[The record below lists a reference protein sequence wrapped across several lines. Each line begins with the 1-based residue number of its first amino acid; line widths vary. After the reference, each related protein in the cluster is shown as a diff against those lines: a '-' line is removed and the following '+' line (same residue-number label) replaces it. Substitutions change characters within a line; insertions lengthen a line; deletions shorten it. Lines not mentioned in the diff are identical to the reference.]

1 MKYPKS
7 YIEEIKNRLKVSEV
21 VRLKVNLK
29 KRGKE
34 FIGLSPFKNEK
45 TPSFTVNDEKG
56 FYHCFST
63 GEHGNI
69 FDFLMKLDNQGFGEI
84 VKILAQRAGMQ
95 PYRFT
100 KEDEI
105 KEKESQKIQKLFEIF
120 FSTCEIDLQS
130 DYKNSHLKY
139 LIDRGLSKDTI
150 KYFKIGY
157 CDNSKKIQ
165 EKLFSNSFTSQEL
178 INSGMYY
185 KKDQSEELVCR
196 FRNRITFPISNYY
209 NQYIGCGGRS
219 VLDKALAKYINSPET
234 NFFKKSFNLYN
245 LNNSKKESTNS
256 EYLILVEGYIDVISL
271 FNNEI
276 KNVAA
281 TLGTAITTSQ
291 INLAWKNFDKIII
304 CFDGDTSGINAAFRA
319 AEKILKILKPGK
331 DILFL
336 TIPDQM
342 DPDDFINQYG
352 KNGFLSLLKQSKD
365 LIDVIF
371 NYYSKSV
378 NRVKALE
385 IALLEKKLFKLTD
398 EIEDQI
404 SRKYVKNAFRN
415 KIFENL
421 IKNKNKN
428 NLWTN
433 KEDMKKASLRLML
446 SKEEILELSL
456 LNLVINYPELS
467 QNKIEELSTLD
478 LNFDN
483 NRIFLSE
490 LIDIL
495 VNKNIKSKKEIK
507 KKLEINFMALIKKI
521 ELNSNNKSILNN
533 INEEIFNR
541 IFDDYIVEVKLHN
554 KHKELSTLELE
565 MSKNLNEDTYNRYI
579 TLKNS

>member
-365 LIDVIF
+365 LIDVVF

-378 NRVKALE
+378 NRVKASE

-490 LIDIL
+490 FIDIL

>member
-365 LIDVIF
+365 LIDVVF

-378 NRVKALE
+378 NRVKASE

-490 LIDIL
+490 FIDIL
-495 VNKNIKSKKEIK
+495 VNKNIKPKKEIK